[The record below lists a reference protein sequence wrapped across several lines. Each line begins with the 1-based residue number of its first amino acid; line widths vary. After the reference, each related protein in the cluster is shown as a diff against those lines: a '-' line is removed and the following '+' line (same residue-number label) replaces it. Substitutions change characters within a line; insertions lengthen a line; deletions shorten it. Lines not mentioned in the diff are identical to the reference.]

1 MILRHA
7 ELGGL
12 FPLGAKLGYIPSQ
25 SLDLTGA
32 GIFLLWRH
40 APPPPRVRVASRWT
54 QPPSAHPAWYGET
67 AAEPTRA
74 SWPRAIP
81 VAPVAGAC

>member
-1 MILRHA
+1 MILLDA
-7 ELGGL
+7 ELGGA

-40 APPPPRVRVASRWT
+40 APLPRGPRGIAVAPTAER
-54 QPPSAHPAWYGET
+54 AHPAW
-67 AAEPTRA
+67 
-74 SWPRAIP
+74 
-81 VAPVAGAC
+81 

>member
-1 MILRHA
+1 MILLHA

-12 FPLGAKLGYIPSQ
+12 FPLGAKLGYISSQ

-40 APPPPRVRVASRWT
+40 ASLPPVRVASRWT

-74 SWPRAIP
+74 SCPNAIP
-81 VAPVAGAC
+81 VAPIAGAY

>member
-1 MILRHA
+1 MLLLHA
-7 ELGGL
+7 ELGGA

-40 APPPPRVRVASRWT
+40 TSLPRVGVAWRWS
-54 QPPSAHPAWYGET
+54 QPPSARTRLVRET
-67 AAEPTRA
+67 AAEPIWA
-74 SWPRAIP
+74 SCPSATPSCGRS
-81 VAPVAGAC
+81 